1 MKTIKAKKLPRR
13 LMTIADFSGVRASG
27 TPTKETDQTS
37 DTTVTMTIIITT
49 ISTHAGVRN

>member
-13 LMTIADFSGVRASG
+13 LMTITDFSRPRIQAQ
-27 TPTKETDQTS
+27 PTGEIGHPT

-49 ISTHAGVRN
+49 IATHNAIRN